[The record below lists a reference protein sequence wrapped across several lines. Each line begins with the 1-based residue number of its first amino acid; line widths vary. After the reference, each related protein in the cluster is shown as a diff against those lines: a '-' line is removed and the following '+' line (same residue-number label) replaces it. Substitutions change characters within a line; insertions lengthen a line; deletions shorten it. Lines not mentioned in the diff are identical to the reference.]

1 MNETEVYYH
10 GRLVPPGSEMAKQL
24 REQFAFT
31 PYPACVP
38 LTGKQAEEFVARL
51 REACRGGE
59 IRLLTPLPRRVRLRL
74 AVARNADDAAIW
86 LVTRKRHGL
95 ARRLW
100 RVTGLLTGLR

>member
-1 MNETEVYYH
+1 MSAPPVNETQFYYH

-38 LTGKQAEEFVARL
+38 LTGKQAEEFVALL

-59 IRLLTPLPRRVRLRL
+59 IRPLTPLPRRVRLRL
-74 AVARNADDAAIW
+74 AVARKSDDAAIW
-86 LVTRKRHGL
+86 LVARKRYGA
-95 ARRLW
+95 ARRP
-100 RVTGLLTGLR
+100 